1 MKKSSKLSSR
11 DIAMVALLVVL
22 LVGVFYYMGFYKP
35 LQQDLANISGQ
46 VAEVDTQIN
55 AVASK
60 VARMDMMQ
68 AELNE
73 IFAQPEDQITEI
85 APYDNKEVVLR
96 QLNGILQASLEYN
109 LSFAEPSIQDD
120 GTVRRNVTMSFS
132 CADFD
137 SAKRIIRDLTKSHWR
152 CMVSN
157 LSISGGS
164 NIMEEAVQV
173 NATITF
179 FESTN
184 LSIS

>member
-11 DIAMVALLVVL
+11 DITMLALLVVL
-22 LVGVFYYMGFYKP
+22 LIGVIYYMGFYKP

-46 VAEVDTQIN
+46 VAEVDGQIN
-55 AVASK
+55 AVAAK
-60 VARMDMMQ
+60 VSRMDIMQ
-68 AELNE
+68 AELDE
-73 IFAQPEDQITEI
+73 ILAMPEDEISEI

-96 QLNGILQASLEYN
+96 QLNGILQASQEYSLN
-109 LSFAEPSIQDD
+109 FAEPSIQDD
-120 GTVRRNVTMSFS
+120 GTVRRNVTMNFS

-137 SAKRIIRDLTKSHWR
+137 SAKKIIRDLTKSRWR

-157 LSISGGS
+157 LSISGSG
-164 NIMEEAVQV
+164 NIMEGDVQV

-184 LSIS
+184 LHIS